1 MLPIGGRIL
10 VRVGQ
15 KVNATDV
22 IAEANPNNPRV
33 MADVRRALSL
43 PASTPLGEIIQRRI
57 GERVQQGDVLAE
69 SGRMFKKVLRSPASG
84 TIVTI
89 SNGQILIETEGP
101 VFKLQAGLPGTISE
115 LITDRGIIIEST
127 GALLQGV
134 WGNNRTDVGTL
145 LILSHAPEDELTA
158 DKMDVSMRGAVIM
171 AGHCSQANAIRM
183 ANELPLRGLILGSA
197 TADLLPHLQSA
208 AFPVIL
214 LEGFGNIPMN
224 GAAFKILSTNEKRD
238 LSLHAIP
245 WDVFSGDRPE
255 ALIQLPAAAPT
266 APESDTFRAGQTV
279 RLHGAPYAGQV
290 ATLVSLNSG
299 LTRLPTGL
307 RARAATVR
315 LENNDQVSIPLV
327 NLDVLE

>member
-33 MADVRRALSL
+33 MADVRRALAL

-69 SGRMFKKVLRSPASG
+69 TGRMFKKVLRSPASG

-89 SNGQILIETEGP
+89 SSGQILIETEGP
-101 VFKLQAGLPGTISE
+101 VFQLRAGLPGSVTE

-134 WGNNRTDVGTL
+134 WGNNRTDVGAL
-145 LILSHAPEDELTA
+145 LVLSHDPNEALTV
-158 DKMDVSMRGAVIM
+158 DKLDVSMRGAVIM
-171 AGHCSQANAIRM
+171 AGHCSQPEVIRM
-183 ANELPLRGLILGSA
+183 ANELPLRGMILGSA
-197 TADLLPHLQSA
+197 AADLLPHLQKA
-208 AFPVIL
+208 LFPVIL
-214 LEGFGNIPMN
+214 LEGFGTIPMN
-224 GAAFKILSTNEKRD
+224 SAAFKILSTNEKNT

-245 WDVFSGDRPE
+245 WNAFSGERPE
-255 ALIQLPAAAPT
+255 ALIQLPVASPV
-266 APESDTFRAGQTV
+266 APETDTFRPGQSV

-307 RARAATVR
+307 RARSATVR